1 MTAPL
6 KAIDG
11 NADLPALMTELA
23 ARARAAA
30 RVLALASPEQKN
42 RALEAME
49 RAIRANAAAILAA
62 NAEDVA
68 EVRAGGATSA
78 FIDRLTLTQARIDAM
93 ADGIATVREIADPV
107 GVVTESWQRP
117 NGMTIERVRVPLG
130 VVAVI
135 FESRPNVA
143 ADAGVLC
150 LKSGNAVILRGGSD
164 SFRSCRAI
172 HDCLVQGLREAGL
185 PEAAI
190 TLVPTR
196 DRAAVGLL
204 LTGLNGGIDV
214 IVPRGGKSLVARVEA
229 EARVPVFAHL
239 EGVNHVY
246 VDHAANLEMAKSIV
260 LNAKMRR
267 PGVCGAAE
275 TLLVDRAGA
284 ATSLKPLVEML
295 IDAGCEVRGD
305 DAVQRTDA
313 RVKPASDED
322 WDTEYED
329 AIIAAKVVDGVDEA
343 IAHIHNHGSHH
354 TDAIVTEDEND
365 RAQISQRGRFGD
377 RAAQRIDPV
386 RRRRRIRL
394 RRGNRHR
401 HREIPRPRPGRRRAT
416 DQLQISRP
424 RHRADAA
431 VNIAFSSEV
440 GTGSRKENASNRE
453 SRIGGSSVERSV
465 SRVAITRP
473 DHSAPYQRHAHRPAR
488 RLVQSAACRASRHQ
502 PVRDQAA
509 EARPRVVAGD
519 AGQSAQGPWRL
530 ARSRRTRR
538 GRAPDGERSAHRCQ
552 LSRIR
557 HRNAIHCRHD

>member
-1 MTAPL
+1 MLKHDLNCSPIQALTDMTAPL
-6 KAIDG
+6 KAIET
-11 NADLPALMTELA
+11 NADLPELMNALA

-42 RALEAME
+42 KALEAIE
-49 RAIRANAAAILAA
+49 WAIRANATAILAA

-68 EVRAGGATSA
+68 EVRASGATAA
-78 FIDRLTLTQARIDAM
+78 FIDRLTLTQGRIDAM
-93 ADGIATVREIADPV
+93 ADGVATVRAIADPI
-107 GVVTESWQRP
+107 GVVTERWQRP

-172 HDCLVQGLREAGL
+172 HDCLTQGLREAGL

-204 LTGLNGGIDV
+204 LTGLGGAIDV
-214 IVPRGGKSLVARVEA
+214 IVPRGGKSLVGRVEA

-246 VDHAANLEMAKSIV
+246 VDQAADLAMAKSIV

-275 TLLVDRAGA
+275 TLLIDRKGA
-284 ATSLKPLVEML
+284 PTSLKPLIEML

-305 DAVQRTDA
+305 ETVQSSDP

-329 AIIAAKVVDGVDEA
+329 AIIAAKVVDGLDEA
-343 IAHIHNHGSHH
+343 IAHIHDHGSHH
-354 TDAIVTEDEND
+354 TDAIVTEDETTARKFLNEVD
-365 RAQISQRGRFGD
+365 SAIVLHNASTQFADGGEFGFGAEIGIATGRFHARG
-377 RAAQRIDPV
+377 PV
-386 RRRRRIRL
+386 
-394 RRGNRHR
+394 GA
-401 HREIPRPRPGRRRAT
+401 E
-416 DQLQISRP
+416 QLTSFKYRV
-424 RHRADAA
+424 H
-431 VNIAFSSEV
+431 
-440 GTGSRKENASNRE
+440 GTGQ
-453 SRIGGSSVERSV
+453 I
-465 SRVAITRP
+465 RP
-473 DHSAPYQRHAHRPAR
+473 
-488 RLVQSAACRASRHQ
+488 
-502 PVRDQAA
+502 
-509 EARPRVVAGD
+509 
-519 AGQSAQGPWRL
+519 
-530 ARSRRTRR
+530 
-538 GRAPDGERSAHRCQ
+538 
-552 LSRIR
+552 
-557 HRNAIHCRHD
+557 